1 MKLHRKFLLSSICR
15 NSLQHRCICNG
26 LCAVFRRWL
35 QANRRD
41 RKTDRQ
47 RKPGRD
53 RNIPQHATN
62 RKLWLGTVL
71 SCLHCIVPLILIR
84 RLQWRHLPACYQD
97 KQWRQTW
104 RYCKHSLLKVTV
116 PSHITG
122 GNGQLKIQG
131 KVYCMFYDLLLDH
144 RNKNHTWKDS

>member
-1 MKLHRKFLLSSICR
+1 MHHTSKKSSSSNLRIVEIVTMMTRKFYWFLFPGVLMKLHRKFLLSSICR
-15 NSLQHRCICNG
+15 NSLQHRCICSG
-26 LCAVFRRWL
+26 LCAMFRRWL

-41 RKTDRQ
+41 RQIDRQ

-84 RLQWRHLPACYQD
+84 RLQWSHLPACYQD

-104 RYCKHSLLKVTV
+104 RYCNSSLLKVTV
-116 PSHITG
+116 PS
-122 GNGQLKIQG
+122 
-131 KVYCMFYDLLLDH
+131 
-144 RNKNHTWKDS
+144 

>member
-15 NSLQHRCICNG
+15 NSLQHRCICSG
-26 LCAVFRRWL
+26 LCAMFRRRL

-41 RKTDRQ
+41 RQTNRQTDRK
-47 RKPGRD
+47 REEKVRD
-53 RNIPQHATN
+53 RNIPQHGTN
-62 RKLWLGTVL
+62 RKLWSGTVL

-84 RLQWRHLPACYQD
+84 RFLWSHLPACYQD

-104 RYCKHSLLKVTV
+104 RYCNSNLLKVTV
-116 PSHITG
+116 PSYSTG

-131 KVYCMFYDLLLDH
+131 KVSYMFYDLLLD
-144 RNKNHTWKDS
+144 